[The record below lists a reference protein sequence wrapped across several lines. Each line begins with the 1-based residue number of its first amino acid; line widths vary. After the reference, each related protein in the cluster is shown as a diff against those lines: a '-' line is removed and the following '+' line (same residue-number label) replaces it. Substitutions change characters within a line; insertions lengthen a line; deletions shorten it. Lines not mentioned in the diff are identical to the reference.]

1 MRSKVEVEIF
11 MRHALN
17 ELALKR
23 IVYLDLGKD
32 EIKWALEF
40 LDTVKGVSWASG
52 HVPSHNTHY
61 WEDNIKR
68 FLVINR
74 RDDNIFNE
82 SGITLTR
89 MSEPFPSWVKPFQGY
104 AKGRVAHNFRRH
116 V

>member
-17 ELALKR
+17 ELELKR

-74 RDDNIFNE
+74 GMTIFSTNRA
-82 SGITLTR
+82 L
-89 MSEPFPSWVKPFQGY
+89 PLHACQNLFQVG
-104 AKGRVAHNFRRH
+104 
-116 V
+116 